1 MRSRTQPEPV
11 NAYLPS
17 RVGINGV
24 EDHDKRYD
32 ELPQNYL
39 NYLILEKLRLTRH
52 CRFLPKTTQLS
63 IQKSIKRR
71 VIWVK
76 YNSE

>member
-39 NYLILEKLRLTRH
+39 HYLTLQILTKNDATLDSKINKETSNLG
-52 CRFLPKTTQLS
+52 Q
-63 IQKSIKRR
+63 
-71 VIWVK
+71 V
-76 YNSE
+76 